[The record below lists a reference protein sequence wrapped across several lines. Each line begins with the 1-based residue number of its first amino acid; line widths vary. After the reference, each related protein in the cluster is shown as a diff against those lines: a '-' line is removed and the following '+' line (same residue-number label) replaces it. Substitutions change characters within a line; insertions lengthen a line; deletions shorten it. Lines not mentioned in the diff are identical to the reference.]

1 MRSVINLND
10 NCDVPCYVRGFNYSS
25 DWQIAHGCAE
35 AVDPDGAGSRC
46 SESSNGGPGTT
57 QQRFWGCRKCIF
69 VPEVHSNLS
78 FQAAWAGL
86 ILVFL
91 MLCCC
96 CLPWLAGTQI
106 RVHLWDKYARCRN
119 LKIFVVTREPPSPHQ
134 AEAGRPGCSR
144 LPDLLKPPDGIS
156 ASQQSVTSQEEIP
169 CVKNTT
175 PPESEKSWLAKW
187 RGRRVP
193 QDKEVTG
200 KLVNGLLFDELG
212 WKTKSVSNCLYWHY
226 NACYVLGRTVEQK

>member
-1 MRSVINLND
+1 M
-10 NCDVPCYVRGFNYSS
+10 
-25 DWQIAHGCAE
+25 
-35 AVDPDGAGSRC
+35 
-46 SESSNGGPGTT
+46 
-57 QQRFWGCRKCIF
+57 CIF
-69 VPEVHSNLS
+69 VQEVYLNLS
-78 FQAAWAGL
+78 IQAGWAGL

-144 LPDLLKPPDGIS
+144 LPDLLKLPDGIS

-169 CVKNTT
+169 
-175 PPESEKSWLAKW
+175 
-187 RGRRVP
+187 
-193 QDKEVTG
+193 
-200 KLVNGLLFDELG
+200 
-212 WKTKSVSNCLYWHY
+212 
-226 NACYVLGRTVEQK
+226 